1 MSAAAKKTARAASQ
15 PTQPIERPS
24 LAMSLKRLRAE
35 REMSLSAL
43 AALSGLPQS
52 TLSKVENGQMSLNYD
67 KLVVLAEV
75 FEIDIRQLFMT
86 EADAA
91 IEIAQMARRVIDRA
105 NDTFAAFNH
114 MGFRYLSTELRN
126 RLMLPALFDVGTPSV
141 PDDMVEMMDVVGQRF
156 AFVVEGPVD
165 FLCAQYEPVTLQ
177 TGDAIYIDSAM
188 PHAFVARNGRRA
200 RIVTVLASSNPEYL
214 ELAREATKQG
224 AVDASNTFRQRARA
238 RTARKKRS

>member
-1 MSAAAKKTARAASQ
+1 MSVAVKKTSRAASQ
-15 PTQPIERPS
+15 PSQPVERPN

-75 FEIDIRQLFMT
+75 FEIDVRQLFMT
-86 EADAA
+86 ETDAA
-91 IEIAQMARRVIDRA
+91 VESGQMARRAIDRA
-105 NDTFAAFNH
+105 SNKFLSVDH
-114 MGFRYLSTELRN
+114 MGYRYLSTELRN

-141 PDDMVEMMDVVGQRF
+141 PDHKIEMMDVVGQRF

-165 FLCAQYEPVTLQ
+165 FLCEQYEPVTLQ

-188 PHAFVARNGRRA
+188 PHAFVTRNGGRA

-238 RTARKKRS
+238 RTARSKRG